1 MQKHTTTLNETV
13 EKLSDESSYRQLFH
27 PHREEEAALSSD
39 AVKEI
44 VELCRAILFPGY
56 FGNARIGKQMIRFH
70 TGVNIGT
77 LHDLLSGQ
85 IYAGLC
91 FSDKKCAGCRE
102 SEIRR
107 ERAES
112 LSETFIAFLPEL
124 RNLLAMDV
132 EAALN
137 NGTASQNI
145 GEVIFCYPG
154 VRAVINYRIAHQ
166 LYKSGVPFIPR
177 MISEMAH
184 SETGI
189 DIHPGAQIG
198 PRFSISHGTGTVI
211 GETSVVGKGVTVCG
225 SAWIMGNIAQGA
237 TLKQR
242 PNGQSEF

>member
-1 MQKHTTTLNETV
+1 MQKHTTTLRETV

-27 PHREEEAALSSD
+27 PCGEEEEALSGD

-44 VELCRAILFPGY
+44 VELCRAVLFPGY
-56 FGNARIGKQMIRFH
+56 FGAARIGKQMIRFH
-70 TGVNIGT
+70 MGVNIGT

-91 FSDKKCAGCRE
+91 FSDRKCAGRRK
-102 SEIRR
+102 SERR

-124 RNLLAMDV
+124 RNLLAADV
-132 EAALN
+132 EAALDSAPA
-137 NGTASQNI
+137 TQNI

-154 VRAVINYRIAHQ
+154 VRAVINHRIAHQ

-189 DIHPGAQIG
+189 DIHPGARIG
-198 PRFSISHGTGTVI
+198 RRFSISHGTGTVI

-225 SAWIMGNIAQGA
+225 SVWITGNIAPGE
-237 TLKQR
+237 TLKYR
-242 PNGQSEF
+242 LNGQSEF